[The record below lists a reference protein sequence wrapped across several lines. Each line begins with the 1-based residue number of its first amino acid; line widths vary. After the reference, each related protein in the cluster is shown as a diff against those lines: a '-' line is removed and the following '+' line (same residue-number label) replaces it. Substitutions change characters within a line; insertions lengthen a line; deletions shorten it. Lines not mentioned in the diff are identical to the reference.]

1 MSNQQSPWTKENLTD
16 KVLTGDNLTLIKSF
30 PDELVDLTITS
41 PPYNKRNKS
50 SGWLVTNMKYHDFDD
65 QFPEEE
71 YQNKQIEIL
80 DEIFRITKP
89 GGSLFYNHKI
99 RWVKGLMIHP
109 LTWLAKTGWCI
120 KQEIVW
126 DRLLAANMRGW
137 RFWQTD
143 ERVYWLYKP
152 IGKDLIGRELL
163 SKHAKA
169 SAIWRMRPEPR
180 KENHPAPFP
189 LDLPVRIIASLLPE
203 GKGLVFDPYCGT
215 GTTLVGAKLL
225 GHQYLGIDQSS
236 EYTALTDARLLDSE
250 SERKVAQ
257 SELDKHVIDDPFIAR
272 KKRGTVS
279 WPYGPPPTK
288 GDIDLEMVAEDE
300 APVVSEN
307 SSDAEYQAEN

>member
-16 KVLTGDNLTLIKSF
+16 KVLTGDNLTLVKSF
-30 PDELVDLTITS
+30 PEAFVDLTITS

-65 QFPEEE
+65 HLPEDE
-71 YQNKQIEIL
+71 YQAKQIEIL
-80 DEIFRITKP
+80 NELLRVTKP

-109 LTWLAKTGWCI
+109 LTWLAKTSWCI

-189 LDLPVRIIASLLPE
+189 LDLPVKIIASLLPE
-203 GKGLVFDPYCGT
+203 EKGLVFDPYCGT

-225 GHQYLGIDQSS
+225 GHNYLGIDQST
-236 EYTALTDARLLDSE
+236 EYTALTNERLL
-250 SERKVAQ
+250 A
-257 SELDKHVIDDPFIAR
+257 SELERQTPLWHA
-272 KKRGTVS
+272 KREG
-279 WPYGPPPTK
+279 
-288 GDIDLEMVAEDE
+288 L
-300 APVVSEN
+300 
-307 SSDAEYQAEN
+307 